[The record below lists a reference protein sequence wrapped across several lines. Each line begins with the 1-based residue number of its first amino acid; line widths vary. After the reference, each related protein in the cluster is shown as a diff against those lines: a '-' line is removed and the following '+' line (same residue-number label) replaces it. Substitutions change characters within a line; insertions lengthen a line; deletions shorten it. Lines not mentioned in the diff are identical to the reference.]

1 MRLPNTDGSGN
12 KILLPLFG
20 CLPVIWL
27 AVLFAQAIQPG
38 MGLTEMMG
46 SLTAALSN
54 PFALTWTERTPKCI
68 LLFLLAYGMGIGI
81 YWSNR
86 RNYRRG
92 EEHGSAVWGDTGQI
106 VKRYQAPKY

>member
-38 MGLTEMMG
+38 MGLTEMSGKKVEKTPDSSMIDDASCMS
-46 SLTAALSN
+46 SLNAEN
-54 PFALTWTERTPKCI
+54 FALFG
-68 LLFLLAYGMGIGI
+68 LVLFGF
-81 YWSNR
+81 
-86 RNYRRG
+86 
-92 EEHGSAVWGDTGQI
+92 AVAI
-106 VKRYQAPKY
+106 KKKNN